1 MPPPPLSAMTVV
13 VDSPTLFRQQA
24 NWRRQSEFQFP
35 NLEQHSTGFGF
46 SDLCGGTGGEF
57 ESDEWMKSL
66 MDGKYSTG
74 AEKRERI
81 WKKRD
86 ENRVQSGETKA
97 CQSFSMNRF
106 LNCIYVWAGLISINA
121 SLLWITISPPQG
133 SNSSVSGGELKT

>member
-24 NWRRQSEFQFP
+24 NRKRQSGFQFP

-66 MDGKYSTG
+66 MDGKDSTG

-86 ENRVQSGETKA
+86 EKLCAKWREKGQYIYLEEE
-97 CQSFSMNRF
+97 
-106 LNCIYVWAGLISINA
+106 IYVIY
-121 SLLWITISPPQG
+121 LLF
-133 SNSSVSGGELKT
+133 NF